1 MTDSPQSTH
10 ERAAWP
16 GRTEWLLI
24 VGAWT
29 TVAFLTSVNRVL
41 APRGGGPAGW
51 TELPAAF
58 GREMF
63 EYGFFIVLTP
73 IVFWLARRFPLERP
87 GILRNG
93 ALHLVTAV
101 AAAFTV
107 DATDMVVRRL
117 LVEPSAHLAGAS
129 VLRVIT
135 RLWFIN
141 ELVVYFVILAGGFA
155 RDYYL
160 QKKQRQEEAERLQE
174 RASALEQQL
183 AEARLEAL
191 RMQLNPHFL
200 FNTLHAVSTLV
211 GKDPKGVRRMIARL
225 SDLLRRV
232 LDESAP
238 QEMALAEELDVI
250 EGYFEIQKIRFQGR
264 LDVAIDVPSSLRDA
278 QVPYLILQPL
288 AENAVKH
295 GASQVRGTG
304 CITIRARRDGGDLVI
319 EVQDNGPGLPADGRD
334 AGGIGLQ
341 NVRARLAELYGPAS
355 SLAVDPVPDGEGV
368 ITTLRLPYHTEDDLY
383 APGETV
389 PARDRRASGEPD
401 PAPNGG
407 AAAPNGSS
415 DTAAGAE
422 TDPAPTSS
430 PDHG

>member
-1 MTDSPQSTH
+1 MTDPSDSTH

-24 VGAWT
+24 VGAWS
-29 TVAFLTSVNRVL
+29 TVAFLTAVNRVL
-41 APRGGGPAGW
+41 APRGGGPAEW
-51 TELPAAF
+51 TQLPAAF

-101 AAAFTV
+101 TAAVTV

-211 GKDPKGVRRMIARL
+211 GKDPDGVRRMIARL

-238 QEMALAEELDVI
+238 QEIALSEELDMI
-250 EGYFEIQKIRFQGR
+250 EDYFEIQKIRFQGG
-264 LDVAIDVPSSLRDA
+264 LEVHIDVPESLRRA
-278 QVPYLILQPL
+278 QVPHLILQPL

-304 CITIRARRDGGDLVI
+304 RIEIRARRRGDGLALAVL
-319 EVQDNGPGLPADGRD
+319 DNGPGLPDDHRDTDGV
-334 AGGIGLQ
+334 GLQ
-341 NVRARLAELYGPAS
+341 NVAARLRELYGQEAS
-355 SLAVDPVPDGEGV
+355 LDAATNAKGGV
-368 ITTLRLPYHTEDDLY
+368 VTTIRLPYHTRDDLY
-383 APGETV
+383 APGPVRSDDDAAGSTGLGSPVNE
-389 PARDRRASGEPD
+389 ASD
-401 PAPNGG
+401 GG
-407 AAAPNGSS
+407 
-415 DTAAGAE
+415 TAATPPDVE
-422 TDPAPTSS
+422 PKTSS
-430 PDHG
+430 QTDHA

>member
-1 MTDSPQSTH
+1 MSGTPESTD

-16 GRTEWLLI
+16 GRTEWFLI
-24 VGAWT
+24 VGAWS
-29 TVAFLTSVNRVL
+29 TVAFLTAVNRVL
-41 APRGGGPAGW
+41 APRGGGPAEW
-51 TELPAAF
+51 TQLPAAF

-73 IVFWLARRFPLERP
+73 VVFWLARRFPLERP

-93 ALHLVTAV
+93 ALHLATAV
-101 AAAFTV
+101 AAAVTV

-117 LVEPSAHLAGAS
+117 LIEPSAHLAGAS

-135 RLWFIN
+135 QLWFIN

-174 RASALEQQL
+174 RASVLEQQL

-238 QEMALAEELDVI
+238 QEMALAEEVDVI

-264 LDVAIDVPSSLRDA
+264 LDVEIDVPPALRDA

-295 GASQVRGTG
+295 GASQVRGEG
-304 CITIRARRDGGDLVI
+304 RITIRARRDGADLVL
-319 EVQDNGPGLPADGRD
+319 EVRDNGPGLPENSRES
-334 AGGIGLQ
+334 GGIGLQ
-341 NVRARLAELYGPAS
+341 NVRARLEELYGSAS
-355 SLAVDPVPDGEGV
+355 SLAVDPVSGGRGV

-389 PARDRRASGEPD
+389 PARDGHAAGDPG
-401 PAPNGG
+401 PAPNGS
-407 AAAPNGSS
+407 P
-415 DTAAGAE
+415 DTGAGAE
-422 TDPAPTSS
+422 TDPATTSS
-430 PDHG
+430 ADHG